1 MIPVIS
7 TFEKEANEALPH
19 RQMILLRLSLSHSS
33 PSVFLINSVI
43 LFWVSVYAAHRY
55 MPLVTIPIQLY
66 AVCGTVYVYHTVSQI
81 NLRLRYLPS
90 LFILLTV
97 SIFHYENGKQ
107 HDAGCM
113 TTCSELSLQIR
124 SSPGPSQA

>member
-43 LFWVSVYAAHRY
+43 LFWVSVYGAHVYTAHRY

-66 AVCGTVYVYHTVSQI
+66 AVCGKGLAQNV
-81 NLRLRYLPS
+81 
-90 LFILLTV
+90 
-97 SIFHYENGKQ
+97 
-107 HDAGCM
+107 
-113 TTCSELSLQIR
+113 
-124 SSPGPSQA
+124 